1 MRCDLGLMMNPEH
14 SDYCHCECPQ
24 GLSYS
29 KLEETLNRVRMVHV
43 SENVD
48 GYEVCK
54 ACISH
59 ESDFALWQSWPCE
72 TMRALAG
79 SDVL

>member
-1 MRCDLGLMMNPEH
+1 
-14 SDYCHCECPQ
+14 
-24 GLSYS
+24 
-29 KLEETLNRVRMVHV
+29 MVHV